1 MKLLLYLLHTTA
13 CITNASKKALA
24 IQVHVGNKLEKLHMK
39 ITRIKI
45 ENFRSIKN
53 TEFNTS
59 DFNIAVGQNNCG
71 KTNFF
76 EAIQFLF
83 NGISSRQNVTELKHK
98 RQTENEILV
107 ELEFSGAQQ
116 GAENMLNQA
125 NKTKI
130 LNALNNND
138 TVVISRSTSEDVKKR
153 KFIVNGIEVNPKT
166 GFDKALNDFLPKFE
180 YITTKQYYDEVAKYS
195 KTTPMGIMLSGV
207 LSAILQENVQYRE
220 FQTKFRELF
229 EDDNSEIKTEF
240 DKVGNNVQMYLEKQF
255 PDCTK
260 VKFEVTAPLFD
271 DLLKN
276 FETTIDDG
284 VETSAEEKGDGMQ
297 RALMLAIIQAYADFR
312 KSNEDLGKSFLF
324 FIDEAELHLHPTA
337 QRKLK
342 DVLYTLSNNNDQV
355 FINTH
360 SSVFVA
366 DNFENQSILKVEKLE
381 GQTEFELTTDLDKP
395 YVVFELLG
403 GSPSDLLLPKNFL
416 IVEGQSEFELLTRV
430 IKRFYSDRPNIQ
442 IIKANGDI
450 DQVVRT
456 INSIE
461 KAFIPLNSSIYGT
474 KTVILI
480 DEPSEQTIGGVNQFL
495 LNYKSLK
502 QNGQFFQLVGRD
514 LEQSYP
520 NQVCPIYGNWKKTQE
535 ELDAENETGKRII
548 TGTKKKKLAKHV
560 GLKITQEQ
568 FENEL
573 NICFLALE
581 KSWELAY

>member
-1 MKLLLYLLHTTA
+1 
-13 CITNASKKALA
+13 
-24 IQVHVGNKLEKLHMK
+24 MK
-39 ITRIKI
+39 IKRIKI

-76 EAIQFLF
+76 EAIQFF
-83 NGISSRQNVTELKHK
+83 YNGLSRGQNITELKHK
-98 RQTENEILV
+98 RISENEILV

-116 GAENMLNQA
+116 GANNMQNQT

-130 LNALNNND
+130 LNALGEND
-138 TVVISRSTSEDVKKR
+138 TVTIFRSSTDLKKR
-153 KFIVNGIEVNPKT
+153 KFIVNGTEVNPGT

-180 YITTKQYYDEVAKYS
+180 YITTKQYYDAVAKYS

-207 LSAILQENVQYRE
+207 LSAILQENVQYQE
-220 FQTKFRELF
+220 FQAKFRELF

-240 DKVGNNVQMYLEKQF
+240 DNVGNRVQIYLEKQF

-260 VKFEVTAPLFD
+260 VKFEVTAPIFD

-312 KSNEDLGKSFLF
+312 KSNDDIGKSFLF

-342 DVLYTLSNNNDQV
+342 NVLHTLSNNNDQV

-366 DNFENQSILKVEKLE
+366 DNFENQSILKVEKLD
-381 GQTEFELTTDLDKP
+381 GQTEFELTTDIDKP

-430 IKRFYSDRPNIQ
+430 IKRFYTDKPKIQ

-450 DQVVRT
+450 NQVERT

-461 KAFIPLNSSIYGT
+461 KAFIPLNASIYGE

-480 DEPSEQTIGGVNQFL
+480 DEPSEQTQGGVTQFL
-495 LNYKSLK
+495 QNYSSLN

-514 LEQSYP
+514 IEQSYP
-520 NQVCPIYGNWKKTQE
+520 DQVCDIYGNWRKAQA
-535 ELDAENETGKRII
+535 ELDALNPSGKRII
-548 TGTKKKKLAKHV
+548 TGTKKKKLAKYV
-560 GLKITQEQ
+560 GENITQEQ
-568 FENEL
+568 FENDL
-573 NICFLALE
+573 RICLDALG
-581 KSWELAY
+581 KCWELAY

>member
-1 MKLLLYLLHTTA
+1 
-13 CITNASKKALA
+13 
-24 IQVHVGNKLEKLHMK
+24 MK
-39 ITRIKI
+39 IKRIKI
-45 ENFRSIKN
+45 ENFRSIKK

-76 EAIQFLF
+76 EAIQFF
-83 NGISSRQNVTELKHK
+83 YNGLGRGQNITELKHK
-98 RQTENEILV
+98 RIPENEILV
-107 ELEFSGAQQ
+107 ELEFSDAQQ
-116 GAENMLNQA
+116 GAENMQNQT

-130 LNALNNND
+130 LSALGNSD
-138 TVVISRSTSEDVKKR
+138 TVTIFRSSADLKKR
-153 KFIVNGIEVNPKT
+153 KFFVNGTEVNPGT

-180 YITTKQYYDEVAKYS
+180 YITTKQYYDAVAKYS

-207 LSAILQENVQYRE
+207 LSAILQENVQYQE
-220 FQTKFRELF
+220 FQAKFRELF

-240 DKVGNNVQMYLEKQF
+240 DNVGNKVQIYLEKQF

-260 VKFEVTAPLFD
+260 VKFEVTAPIFD

-312 KSNEDLGKSFLF
+312 KSNDDIGKSFLF

-342 DVLYTLSNNNDQV
+342 NVLYTLSNNNDQV

-366 DNFENQSILKVEKLE
+366 DNFENQSILKVEKLD
-381 GQTEFELTTDLDKP
+381 GQTEFELTTDIDKP

-430 IKRFYSDRPNIQ
+430 IKRFYTDKPKIQ

-450 DQVVRT
+450 DQVERT

-461 KAFIPLNSSIYGT
+461 KAFIPLNASIYGE

-480 DEPSEQTIGGVNQFL
+480 DEPSEQTQGGVTQFL
-495 LNYKSLK
+495 QNYNSLN
-502 QNGQFFQLVGRD
+502 QNGQFFQLAGRD
-514 LEQSYP
+514 IEQSYP
-520 NQVCPIYGNWKKTQE
+520 DQVCEIYGNWRKTQA
-535 ELDAENETGKRII
+535 ELDALNPNGKRII
-548 TGTKKKKLAKHV
+548 TGTKKKKLAKYV
-560 GLKITQEQ
+560 GENITKEQ
-568 FENEL
+568 FENDL
-573 NICFLALE
+573 KICFNALE
-581 KSWELAY
+581 KCWELAY